1 MIRDMS
7 FTVKSS
13 KLCSSL
19 LVGFFFTLFIGST
32 SYSQSFKVTGKVFS
46 AENNSSIEFATIK
59 LLNPADSSLLRAMY
73 AEADGSF
80 AFDEVEC
87 EQSFILKISHIGFE
101 SKYFPSFISNNC
113 ENADFGNILLE
124 LDKTLNLEEVKVKA
138 QIDVLKAGIDKKVY
152 NVGEDISVKGGTA
165 NDVLNR
171 LPSVEVDEDGGVT
184 LRGDGS
190 VIILING
197 RPSSLSG
204 GNGKTLLDAL
214 PAGSIERVEIV
225 TNPSARYDPDGTSGI
240 INIVLKKNKLKGFN
254 GSLSSNLGTGD
265 IENGN
270 IYEGNISLNYRNDKL
285 NIFTSYNGRSYRGYR
300 NKFSDIYENFSD
312 GSLQHLDQNRIG
324 TDLNISQAFRS
335 GLDLNLSQFHK
346 LGIYSNISLGRRER
360 TGDLWNSIYNQNE
373 ERTALWNRTSYDP
386 KTRTNMD
393 FGLNYEWIF
402 AKERGK
408 LQFNVNQSFGDE
420 DIRGYYAEYYYTP
433 DSLMSGED
441 SVSQRLH
448 NIESNDINSAQLDV
462 EYILPSINARI
473 ETGAKS
479 IIRSQSVNTFSES
492 FDHISNTYLED
503 TIANFDYNYDERIFS
518 LYGIFGQQID
528 KFKYQAGL
536 RAEKAYQIPNLV
548 SDTLRIENDYFNLFP
563 SAHLKYA
570 VNDKN
575 EFGLSYSRRISRARA
590 GQLNP
595 FTNYAD
601 PFNLRRG
608 NPYLQPEYIHSF
620 DLAYLYESK
629 KFSMSTSIYYRR
641 SKGVISRIKEFYDNN
656 TSAVTYQNL
665 NNTNAL
671 GTEWVFMFKPYSFWR
686 TTASFN
692 GNMVEYLTDI
702 QGLSNTTG
710 FYMKAKVNST
720 FEFWNK
726 TGSLQVSYGYNG
738 PRITVQGI
746 VQRIGTLD
754 FAFEKK
760 FFDGDL
766 SLGFRVSDLLNQ
778 QAFYMDITRD
788 NINQQAYYKWMSRRI
803 FVTAR
808 YKFGKVEVKGTNTAG
823 PPSSNGAD

>member
-1 MIRDMS
+1 MYFQKGLNTYSLFYILNLAFVVCIS
-7 FTVKSS
+7 FSS
-13 KLCSSL
+13 
-19 LVGFFFTLFIGST
+19 F
-32 SYSQSFKVTGKVFS
+32 SQNYEVSGQIVSKDDGLQ
-46 AENNSSIEFATIK
+46 IEFATVK
-59 LLNPADSSLLRAMY
+59 LLKPSDSSLFRAMY
-73 AEADGSF
+73 ADSEGKFSF
-80 AFDEVEC
+80 KEVEC
-87 EQSFILKISHIGFE
+87 EQSFILKIAHIGYE
-101 SKYFPSFISNNC
+101 SVYLPVYVSKECSNK
-113 ENADFGNILLE
+113 DFGLVKLR
-124 LDKTLNLEEVKVKA
+124 LDATLNLDEVKVQA

-265 IENGN
+265 IQNGN

-285 NIFTSYNGRSYRGYR
+285 NVFASYNGRSYRGYR
-300 NKFSDIYENFSD
+300 NKFSDIYEFLPGD
-312 GSLQHLDQNRIG
+312 SLQHLDQNRIG
-324 TDLNISQAFRS
+324 TDLNISQSVRA
-335 GLDLNLSQFHK
+335 GLDLNLAQFHK
-346 LGIYSNISLGRRER
+346 LGIYSNVSLGRRER
-360 TGDLWNSIYNQNE
+360 TGNLWNSLYNQNK

-393 FGLNYEWIF
+393 FGLNYEWLF
-402 AKERGK
+402 AKDRGK
-408 LQFNVNQSFGDE
+408 LQFNLNQSFGDE
-420 DIRGYYAEYYYTP
+420 DIYGYYAEYYYTP
-433 DSLMSGED
+433 DSLNSGMD
-441 SVSQRLH
+441 SLSQRLH
-448 NIESNDINSAQLDV
+448 NVESNDINSAQLDI
-462 EYILPSINARI
+462 EYVFPSINARI

-492 FDHISNTYLED
+492 FESSANSYLED
-503 TIANFDYNYDERIFS
+503 TIANFDYRYDERIFS
-518 LYGIFGQQID
+518 LYGIFGQQLG

-536 RAEKAYQIPNLV
+536 RVEKAYQIPDLV
-548 SDTLRIENDYFNLFP
+548 SDSLRIENNYFNFFP

-570 VNDKN
+570 VDDKN

-692 GNMVEYLTDI
+692 GNMVEYFTDI
-702 QGLSNTTG
+702 QGLSNTNG
-710 FYMKAKVNST
+710 FYLKAKINTT
-720 FEFWNK
+720 FEFWKK
-726 TGSLQVSYGYNG
+726 TGSLQVSYAYNG
-738 PRITVQGI
+738 PRITVQGV

-754 FAFEKK
+754 MAFEKK
-760 FFDGDL
+760 LLDGDL

-778 QAFYMDITRD
+778 QAFYMDLTRE
-788 NINQQAYYKWMSRRI
+788 NINQQAYYKWMSRRV

-808 YKFGKVEVKGTNTAG
+808 YKFGKVEVKNSNSQG
-823 PPSSNGAD
+823 SSGSGGAD

>member
-1 MIRDMS
+1 
-7 FTVKSS
+7 
-13 KLCSSL
+13 
-19 LVGFFFTLFIGST
+19 
-32 SYSQSFKVTGKVFS
+32 
-46 AENNSSIEFATIK
+46 
-59 LLNPADSSLLRAMY
+59 
-73 AEADGSF
+73 
-80 AFDEVEC
+80 
-87 EQSFILKISHIGFE
+87 
-101 SKYFPSFISNNC
+101 
-113 ENADFGNILLE
+113 
-124 LDKTLNLEEVKVKA
+124 
-138 QIDVLKAGIDKKVY
+138 
-152 NVGEDISVKGGTA
+152 
-165 NDVLNR
+165 
-171 LPSVEVDEDGGVT
+171 
-184 LRGDGS
+184 
-190 VIILING
+190 
-197 RPSSLSG
+197 
-204 GNGKTLLDAL
+204 
-214 PAGSIERVEIV
+214 
-225 TNPSARYDPDGTSGI
+225 
-240 INIVLKKNKLKGFN
+240 
-254 GSLSSNLGTGD
+254 
-265 IENGN
+265 
-270 IYEGNISLNYRNDKL
+270 
-285 NIFTSYNGRSYRGYR
+285 
-300 NKFSDIYENFSD
+300 
-312 GSLQHLDQNRIG
+312 
-324 TDLNISQAFRS
+324 
-335 GLDLNLSQFHK
+335 
-346 LGIYSNISLGRRER
+346 
-360 TGDLWNSIYNQNE
+360 
-373 ERTALWNRTSYDP
+373 
-386 KTRTNMD
+386 MD

-492 FDHISNTYLED
+492 FDHILNTYLED
-503 TIANFDYNYDERIFS
+503 TIANFNYNYDERIFS

-808 YKFGKVEVKGTNTAG
+808 YKFGKVEVKGNNTAG